1 MNIASEA
8 VGAQEQASSE
18 ALDEGVAR
26 FLGLGDTDAGV
37 RIADIRAKAASEL
50 KRYGD
55 DVIATLAQ
63 AAITIPPAVQIRSG
77 ADNGIEVVGEHAA
90 REQIETLIN
99 GDTRLLKWFKEIE
112 VLHEILRRAEL
123 RNAEELPDNQHF
135 NLGLTSLGAIA
146 FFAV

>member
-8 VGAQEQASSE
+8 MGVPETAPSE

-37 RIADIRAKAASEL
+37 RLADIRAKAAGEL

-55 DVIATLAQ
+55 DIGESLSR
-63 AAITIPPAVQIRSG
+63 AAISIPPAIQIRSAETQG
-77 ADNGIEVVGEHAA
+77 VEVVGDHPAKA
-90 REQIETLIN
+90 KIEELIN
-99 GDTRLLKWFKEIE
+99 SDTRLLKWFKEIE

-123 RNAEELPDNQHF
+123 RDIEGIPPLQHF
-135 NLGLTSLGAIA
+135 NLGLTSLGSIA
-146 FFAV
+146 FFSV